1 MTNPCGGGGCWG
13 LEAEGLLWQPLD
25 WPYPVSGSAGF
36 AQVVCQARPGDL
48 EKAPKRKENG
58 VRGVHGGEM
67 VRFHDFR

>member
-13 LEAEGLLWQPLD
+13 LEVPRASSGNQLIGRTPYRDQRALLK
-25 WPYPVSGSAGF
+25 S
-36 AQVVCQARPGDL
+36 PGDL